1 MEKEIVVCDSKD
13 ILAYLESLDP
23 YIENWVRFR
32 NKTNSLT
39 EDELFNQFFENQGSI
54 IVQQDGWTF
63 SVKNNSFSIALFYDT
78 IYQVF
83 TLKINDET
91 VKETADLW
99 SIIWEWNNRVALT
112 LYIGLIPQ
120 MRYVEPEH
128 KHLYD

>member
-1 MEKEIVVCDSKD
+1 MEKEIVVCDPKD

-120 MRYVEPEH
+120 MRYVEPEN
-128 KHLYD
+128 KHLYN

>member
-13 ILAYLESLDP
+13 ILDYLESLDP
-23 YIENWVRFR
+23 YIENWVRFK

-63 SVKNNSFSIALFYDT
+63 SVKNNSFSIDLFYDT

-83 TLKINDET
+83 ILKINDET